1 MNSLKIN
8 FLGLRCIILL
18 VAIGL
23 TTWYNLQ
30 TQKAML
36 SKLATEHGRM
46 LAETIRS
53 SIITDMANGKND
65 RVAHILG
72 KINTE
77 PAINNVRI
85 FDESGRILMSANHD
99 EIGDLVTTSELMAYR
114 TGNFNFTSSSSEQ
127 ENFSSVVPIYNQ
139 PVCYSCHDEN
149 TRVLG
154 VLNLQVSLDAI
165 TAMQSS
171 GQNATMIA
179 SGVRFR

>member
-1 MNSLKIN
+1 M
-8 FLGLRCIILL
+8 

-36 SKLATEHGRM
+36 SKLASEHGRM
-46 LAETIRS
+46 MAETIRS

-65 RVAHILG
+65 RVVHILG

-85 FDESGRILMSANHD
+85 FDESGRILMSAEKQ

-114 TGNFNFTSSSSEQ
+114 TGNFNFKTSREDKDH
-127 ENFSSVVPIYNQ
+127 FSSVVPIYNQ

-149 TRVLG
+149 AKVLG
-154 VLNLQVSLDAI
+154 VLNLEVSLDAI
-165 TAMQSS
+165 AAMQSS
-171 GQNATMIA
+171 G
-179 SGVRFR
+179 